1 MRLGGVSPRDL
12 ARGLRPEALRIG
24 APAIIGLPI
33 AAGHRFA
40 PSATELRRVVVA
52 RELSRLGA
60 SERNVSRSGG
70 RADNPIGRRLQEKD
84 RMSGET
90 QFYLVAIP
98 AVILLGLSKGGF
110 SGLGSLA
117 MPMMSLVSS
126 PVRAA
131 AIVLPILIVQDWVS
145 VWAFRRDYSLRNLV
159 ILTPS
164 AVIGVGLGWLLAA
177 RVSDDVVRLA
187 IGVISIAFVAYML
200 IRDRLGRAPVEKP
213 GVPSGVLWGSLSG
226 FTSFVS
232 HAGAPPFQVY
242 VMPQY
247 LEPRI
252 FAGTATIFFA
262 AVNLLKLPGYFLLG
276 QLSPDNL
283 VVSAWLL
290 PVAVLSTFAGVWLV
304 RRVSRR
310 PVLCRHSRADL
321 PYRSEIDL

>member
-1 MRLGGVSPRDL
+1 MVSLPSPPNSGVSSRANCR
-12 ARGLRPEALRIG
+12 ARRIRTQRQPFY
-24 APAIIGLPI
+24 A
-33 AAGHRFA
+33 
-40 PSATELRRVVVA
+40 
-52 RELSRLGA
+52 
-60 SERNVSRSGG
+60 G
-70 RADNPIGRRLQEKD
+70 RASNPIGWRSQETD
-84 RMSGET
+84 ECLAT
-90 QFYLVAIP
+90 CNFYLVAIP

-110 SGLGSLA
+110 SGLGTLA
-117 MPMMSLVSS
+117 MPIMSLVAS

-164 AVIGVGLGWLLAA
+164 AVIGVTFGWLLAA
-177 RVSDDVVRLA
+177 RVSEDAVRLA

-200 IRDRLGRAPVEKP
+200 IRDRLGRAAVEKP
-213 GVPSGVLWGSLSG
+213 DVPSGVLWGSLSG

-283 VVSAWLL
+283 VASAWLL

-304 RRVSRR
+304 RRVSADRFY
-310 PVLCRHSRADL
+310 PAILALTFLIGVKLTYDAVRAL
-321 PYRSEIDL
+321 A